1 VERHA
6 GAPVKPVAAALSAA
20 GERLQGEFVITA
32 EGIEGSL
39 IYALSAPLR
48 QSIDQAGKATLWLD
62 LLPGRALAATRN
74 ALQQDRRGRSWSEF
88 LRRQLRLSD
97 VRAGLLRELAPPSAW
112 QDPVQLAEL
121 IHALPLPLLR
131 PRPLDEAIS
140 CGGGVRLAELD
151 ASGMLLRRPGVWCA
165 GEMVDWEAPTGGYL
179 LNACLAAGLAAGR
192 AAAAWVQRG

>member
-1 VERHA
+1 
-6 GAPVKPVAAALSAA
+6 

-48 QSIDQAGKATLWLD
+48 QSIEQAGKATLWLD
-62 LLPGRALAATRN
+62 LLPGRSLAATRN

-121 IHALPLPLLR
+121 IHALPLRLKR

-140 CGGGVRLAELD
+140 CAGGVRLAELD
-151 ASGMLLRRPGVWCA
+151 GSGMLLRHPGIWCA